1 MLNEGKKRLVNWLV
15 SSLIL
20 TIILGA
26 VLLIELI
33 PSNLSQYIVLKA
45 LSDGFFAGSS
55 TVVFVALLRL
65 VGRSGF
71 FDTAAFGFVV
81 LGENLKRNAT
91 HKYKDAYDYKTQR
104 QEKRN
109 VNKPF
114 LWPYWIIGGVGL
126 IIAVIFMILSIQT
139 LSK

>member
-1 MLNEGKKRLVNWLV
+1 MLEESKKKLVNWLV
-15 SSLIL
+15 ASLIL
-20 TIILGA
+20 TIILIA

-33 PSNLSQYIVLKA
+33 PSNLNRYIVFKA

-104 QEKRN
+104 QERRN
-109 VNKPF
+109 INKPF
-114 LWPYWIIGGVGL
+114 LWPYWIVGGIGL
-126 IIAVIFMILSIQT
+126 AIAVAFMFLSIST